1 MTNQEMIREML
12 DRLQAQHEVM
22 ASTFNCVEAL
32 DRDGDF
38 DLHDQMATADGLLEG
53 LGALLVRM
61 QKING

>member
-12 DRLQAQHEVM
+12 DRLQRQHEVM
-22 ASTFNCVEAL
+22 ASTFNVVEAL

-38 DLHDQMATADGLLEG
+38 DLNDQMATADGLLEG
-53 LGALLVRM
+53 LSSLLDRM